1 MPDDELE
8 RLRKLLAAA
17 NRPSKKGA
25 LRRMIDLVRKKFS
38 RSVVQKNIGAPSQR
52 ESTRGKPAA

>member
-17 NRPSKKGA
+17 NQPSKKGR

-38 RSVVQKNIGAPSQR
+38 RSVVQKNTGTPSQK

>member
-17 NRPSKKGA
+17 NQPSKKGR
-25 LRRMIDLVRKKFS
+25 LRRMVDLVRKKFS
-38 RSVVQKNIGAPSQR
+38 KSVVQKNIGTPSQK